1 MPLKIRSATPL
12 PFREINKS
20 LDLQPHDHDIPAA
33 WRPSALARHWG
44 MSKQT
49 VYRLIQAGE
58 LQAITIGGA
67 KRITEASA
75 RQFWTRNIN
84 R

>member
-1 MPLKIRSATPL
+1 MSKIRSATPL

-20 LDLQPHDHDIPAA
+20 LDLKPRDHQIPAA

-49 VYRLIQAGE
+49 LYRLIQVGE
-58 LQAITIGGA
+58 LKSITIAGA

-75 RQFWTRNIN
+75 RQFWTRNSN
-84 R
+84 S